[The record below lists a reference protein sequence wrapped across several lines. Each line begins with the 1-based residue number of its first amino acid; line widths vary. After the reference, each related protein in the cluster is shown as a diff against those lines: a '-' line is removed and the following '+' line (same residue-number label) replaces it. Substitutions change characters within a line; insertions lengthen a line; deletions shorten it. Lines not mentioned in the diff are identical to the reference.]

1 MRLCIPEEEQI
12 KHFADPAKKYC
23 AFDEL
28 EKEFSHLVTVHFAH
42 TPASSFAIA
51 PASPSSPKIKTRP
64 GRRQEGR
71 MRNR

>member
-1 MRLCIPEEEQI
+1 MRLCIPEEEQT
-12 KHFADPAKKYC
+12 KHFADQAKKYC
-23 AFDEL
+23 AFYEL

-42 TPASSFAIA
+42 TSASPFAIA
-51 PASPSSPKIKTRP
+51 PASPSSPKIKTSP

>member
-12 KHFADPAKKYC
+12 KYFADAAKKYC

-28 EKEFSHLVTVHFAH
+28 KKEFFHLVKVHFAR

-64 GRRQEGR
+64 GRRQEGW